1 MHGEN
6 SIPAQE
12 VESLVVQKLD
22 KDAVVELPKAYWR
35 EAIPAQRNQI
45 TPEIDSKWS
54 HLEMIKDKIP
64 DMQNKTKLGWG
75 IIGPVSPS
83 FLNNQDHVST
93 CHRIVT
99 REIDN
104 EKFDRRFVLHR
115 QIRKVINPF

>member
-64 DMQNKTKLGWG
+64 HMQNKTRMGNHWSSKSFFPEQP
-75 IIGPVSPS
+75 GPCFHLS
-83 FLNNQDHVST
+83 
-93 CHRIVT
+93 
-99 REIDN
+99 
-104 EKFDRRFVLHR
+104 
-115 QIRKVINPF
+115 